1 MFLIG
6 KLGKFAF
13 ITGPP
18 GSGKSTTGGI
28 IAKDHDWVNYEG
40 DGFTFGFNP
49 YVFPNE
55 SQVDARSDKPALIG
69 EGMLARG
76 WAIVEF
82 GDNQMKRFAN
92 ITTDRS
98 PTDRFYNLMSEDI
111 LKERKRVGGD
121 WIVTYAVAKRADRD
135 VIRKVLGEDLI
146 FVVLDISLDLVI
158 ERLEGRGQREEE
170 IAAYYNFYE
179 PAQEDEPNTISFEIK
194 RGVTREE
201 NAQAVFDLITKKS
214 NKMNKDS

>member
-1 MFLIG
+1 MTPKPATLVILMG
-6 KLGKFAF
+6 L
-13 ITGPP
+13 P

-40 DGFTFGFNP
+40 DGFSFGFNP

-69 EGMLARG
+69 EGMSARG
-76 WAIVEF
+76 LAIVEF
-82 GDNQMKRFAN
+82 FVNQMQRFAN

-98 PTDRFYNLMSEDI
+98 PTDRYYNLMSKDI
-111 LKERKRVGGD
+111 LKERERVGGD

-146 FVVLDISLDLVI
+146 FVVLDISLELVI
-158 ERLEGRGQREEE
+158 ERLEGRGQGEEE
-170 IAAYYNFYE
+170 IAQVYKYYE

-214 NKMNKDS
+214 NELNKNIS